1 MKKQRNGPTGPL
13 ATISGRGGHAGLL
26 LGKGVGEVESGESV
40 LWWSRLLL
48 EECAT
53 GVSNRYAECIE
64 VIDCVTISGTT
75 KANTRLSVVFVNAGP
90 DCAVLMF
97 VCHWI
102 VSVEVLSGFAPRARQ
117 GYGPDK
123 TS

>member
-1 MKKQRNGPTGPL
+1 
-13 ATISGRGGHAGLL
+13 
-26 LGKGVGEVESGESV
+26 
-40 LWWSRLLL
+40 LLL

-53 GVSNRYAECIE
+53 GVNNRYAECIE

-75 KANTRLSVVFVNAGP
+75 KANTRLTVVFVNAGP

-97 VCHWI
+97 ACHWI

>member
-1 MKKQRNGPTGPL
+1 
-13 ATISGRGGHAGLL
+13 L
-26 LGKGVGEVESGESV
+26 LGKGVGEARSDNRVLLSG
-40 LWWSRLLL
+40 LLLL

-53 GVSNRYAECIE
+53 GVSNGHAKCIK
-64 VIDCVTISGTT
+64 VIDCVTISGTNE
-75 KANTRLSVVFVNAGP
+75 ANSSLAVMSVNAGP

>member
-26 LGKGVGEVESGESV
+26 LGKGVGEARSDNRVLLSG
-40 LWWSRLLL
+40 LLLL

-75 KANTRLSVVFVNAGP
+75 KANTRLTVVFVNAGP

-97 VCHWI
+97 ACHWI